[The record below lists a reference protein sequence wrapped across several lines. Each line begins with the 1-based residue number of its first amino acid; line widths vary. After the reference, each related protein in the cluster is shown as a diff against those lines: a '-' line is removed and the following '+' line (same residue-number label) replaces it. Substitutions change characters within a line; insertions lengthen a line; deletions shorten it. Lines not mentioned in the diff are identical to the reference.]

1 MTKARPPAVLLGGEN
16 IAVSAARSLAREG
29 VTVYALGDR
38 TDPVRVSRHCASFV
52 EVGAK
57 KGVAA
62 RYLEWLRH
70 GPPGAVVLPC
80 DDDGLELVARHRREL
95 VERGYRPIEAND
107 EVLLAMLDKHRT
119 YELAREIGVPAPQT
133 VTVRR
138 DEDVERAAREIGF
151 PCALK
156 PLHSHLF
163 AQHFSARTKVWV
175 VEREDELRETLGRM
189 VELELEMLVTEILP
203 GGDDRFFSYYSYLD
217 ERGEPLFHFTKHK
230 LRQYPIRFG
239 LATYHLS
246 RWDEETAALGL
257 RFFQG
262 VGLRGIGN
270 VEFKRDP
277 RDGQLKLIECN
288 HRFTAANELVRAA
301 GIDVARL
308 TYRRLAGLPQAP
320 LEGFRDGVRLWHPVE
335 DARAFLDYRREGQL
349 SVAAWTRSLLHRQRF
364 PLLDVRDPMPSLGNY
379 GRMAR
384 RAVRRR

>member
-1 MTKARPPAVLLGGEN
+1 MTHSPPAIVLGGEAM
-16 IAVSAARSLAREG
+16 AVSVARSLGRIG
-29 VTVYALGDR
+29 VEVHAVGDAVW
-38 TDPVRVSRHCASFV
+38 DPVRRSRYCRTFTDLRGGGLDARLDWL
-52 EVGAK
+52 ERRAPRG
-57 KGVAA
+57 GV
-62 RYLEWLRH
+62 L
-70 GPPGAVVLPC
+70 LPC
-80 DDDGLELVARHRREL
+80 DDDGLELVARHRSRL
-95 VERGYRPIEAND
+95 VELGYRPIEAND

-119 YELAREIGVPAPQT
+119 YELAREIGVPAPRT

-138 DEDVERAAREIGF
+138 DEDVERAAGEIGF

-163 AQHFSARTKVWV
+163 AQHFSTRTKVWV
-175 VEREDELRETLGRM
+175 VERKEELRETLGRM

-246 RWDEETAALGL
+246 RWDEETAAVGL

-349 SVAAWTRSLLHRQRF
+349 SLATWTRSLLHRQRF
-364 PLLDVRDPMPSLGNY
+364 PLLDMRDPMPSLGNY
-379 GRMAR
+379 ARMAR